1 MKENILYAYHLNV
14 SDIKDYKDYSV
25 FQYNGK
31 DYFFTLV
38 KRPLKDF
45 EVLLKVM
52 QELLNRKETI
62 FPFIQNVYGSFLT
75 MIQDKN
81 YVLVEGT
88 DINKEYDLFAVI
100 NWQQKYVL
108 NEKLSS
114 SYKNEWSSL
123 WSQKVDYLEY
133 QIHELGKNY
142 PTLLNSFS
150 YYVGLAENAISYANS
165 MERRYPSH
173 KESFVLAHKRI
184 GYPNL
189 RLNFANP
196 LNFVID
202 IKERDI
208 AEYIKALFFHS
219 PNDALIDLKAYIEI
233 VKPDAY
239 QMGMLFARLLYPTYY
254 FDLHGQVIEN
264 NQDVHCIFKV
274 VDKANSY
281 ENFLKEAYQLMSSY
295 VFIEPVD
302 WLIKKE
308 S

>member
-88 DINKEYDLFAVI
+88 DINKEYDLFAII

-123 WSQKVDYLEY
+123 WSQKL
-133 QIHELGKNY
+133 IIW
-142 PTLLNSFS
+142 S
-150 YYVGLAENAISYANS
+150 I
-165 MERRYPSH
+165 RYMNW
-173 KESFVLAHKRI
+173 VRI
-184 GYPNL
+184 ILPY
-189 RLNFANP
+189 
-196 LNFVID
+196 
-202 IKERDI
+202 
-208 AEYIKALFFHS
+208 
-219 PNDALIDLKAYIEI
+219 
-233 VKPDAY
+233 
-239 QMGMLFARLLYPTYY
+239 
-254 FDLHGQVIEN
+254 
-264 NQDVHCIFKV
+264 
-274 VDKANSY
+274 
-281 ENFLKEAYQLMSSY
+281 
-295 VFIEPVD
+295 
-302 WLIKKE
+302 
-308 S
+308 